1 MMKNYKTKN
10 QTDLVKL
17 IMMKMKSEMAIET
30 TNQKWLDTIQLISWL
45 ELPKQNPMRLE
56 TNKLKSQIQLKIA
69 VHDQIQQ
76 Y

>member
-45 ELPKQNPMRLE
+45 ELPK
-56 TNKLKSQIQLKIA
+56 
-69 VHDQIQQ
+69 
-76 Y
+76 